1 MKQHALNKYSI
12 PMDTR
17 TNCKGVQL
25 KYEISVTTGTVSQ
38 GLICGPPASYFL
50 GSIVENAYS

>member
-1 MKQHALNKYSI
+1 
-12 PMDTR
+12 MDTR